1 MYNRSHKT
9 IARSREKTET
19 AMPLSDPDKNLR
31 LAVLIDAD
39 NAHRDCL
46 GGIMEEVAIYGT
58 PNTKRAYGDWSSSN
72 LSGWKQTLLDN
83 SVTAVQQFA
92 YTRGKNSTDSAM
104 IIDAMDILYAGN
116 TDGFVLVSSDSDF
129 TGLARRLR
137 ESGLFV
143 IGIGEQKT
151 PKPLISACNK
161 FIYIEVIRER
171 TKKAEKAPAKK
182 TPSKSAAAKKAPAKK
197 AAEPE
202 PETARTPSAEPK
214 RIPESVVWL
223 IADSILDLA
232 ENAEDD
238 YVSLGSVGQLI
249 QKKRPDFDTRSYGFS
264 KLSGMVKAIDRFE
277 VLEREDKNDP
287 RSKNV
292 YIRDLEM

>member
-1 MYNRSHKT
+1 
-9 IARSREKTET
+9 
-19 AMPLSDPDKNLR
+19 MPITDTDKNMR

-39 NAHRDCL
+39 NAPRDCL

-58 PNTKRAYGDWSSSN
+58 PNIKRAYGDWSTRN
-72 LSGWKQTLLDN
+72 LASWKQELLDN
-83 SVTAVQQFA
+83 SVTPVQQFA
-92 YTRGKNSTDSAM
+92 YTKGKNSTDSAM
-104 IIDAMDILYAGN
+104 IIDAMDILYSGN

-137 ESGLFV
+137 EDGVFV

-151 PKPLISACNK
+151 PKPLIAACNK

-171 TKKAEKAPAKK
+171 TRQAPAKTAPSAPKKTPAKPAQQTKKNTAKKAEAEPVKTPAPA
-182 TPSKSAAAKKAPAKK
+182 
-197 AAEPE
+197 EE
-202 PETARTPSAEPK
+202 R
-214 RIPESVVWL
+214 RIPESVIWL

-232 ENAEDD
+232 DTGDND
-238 YVSLGSVGQLI
+238 YVSLGAVGQLI

-277 VLEREDKNDP
+277 VLEREDKSDP

>member
-1 MYNRSHKT
+1 
-9 IARSREKTET
+9 
-19 AMPLSDPDKNLR
+19 MPITDNDKNLR

-39 NAHRDCL
+39 NAPRDCL
-46 GGIMEEVAIYGT
+46 MGIMEEVAIYGT
-58 PNTKRAYGDWSSSN
+58 PNTKRAYGDWSSQN

-92 YTRGKNSTDSAM
+92 YTKGKNSTDSAM
-104 IIDAMDILYAGN
+104 IIDAMDILYAGQ

-151 PKPLISACNK
+151 PKPLIAACNK

-171 TKKAEKAPAKK
+171 TKKAEKAE
-182 TPSKSAAAKKAPAKK
+182 KAPAKK
-197 AAEPE
+197 TAAKTSAAKKPSAKKTSEPE
-202 PETARTPSAEPK
+202 PEAAKPAASETK
-214 RIPESVVWL
+214 RIPESVIWL

-249 QKKRPDFDTRSYGFS
+249 QKKRPDFDTRSYGYS

-277 VLEREDKNDP
+277 VMEREDKNDP

>member
-1 MYNRSHKT
+1 
-9 IARSREKTET
+9 
-19 AMPLSDPDKNLR
+19 MPITDTDKNMR

-39 NAHRDCL
+39 NAPRDCL
-46 GGIMEEVAIYGT
+46 NGIMEEVAIYGT
-58 PNTKRAYGDWSSSN
+58 PNIKRAYGDWSTRN
-72 LSGWKQTLLDN
+72 LAGWKQELLDN
-83 SVTAVQQFA
+83 SVTPMQQFA
-92 YTRGKNSTDSAM
+92 YTKGKNSTDSAM
-104 IIDAMDILYAGN
+104 IIDAMDILYSGN

-137 ESGLFV
+137 EDGVFV

-151 PKPLISACNK
+151 PKPLIAACNK
-161 FIYIEVIRER
+161 FIYIEVIRDR
-171 TKKAEKAPAKK
+171 ARQAQPKSAQPAKK
-182 TPSKSAAAKKAPAKK
+182 TAAKAAPKKTAAKKT
-197 AAEPE
+197 AEPE
-202 PETARTPSAEPK
+202 PVKPAPVEEK
-214 RIPESVVWL
+214 RIPESVIWL

-232 ENAEDD
+232 GTGDND
-238 YVSLGSVGQLI
+238 YVSLGAVGQLI

-277 VLEREDKNDP
+277 VIEREDKSDP

>member
-1 MYNRSHKT
+1 
-9 IARSREKTET
+9 
-19 AMPLSDPDKNLR
+19 MPITDTDKNMR

-39 NAHRDCL
+39 NAPRDCL
-46 GGIMEEVAIYGT
+46 NGIMEEVAIYGT
-58 PNTKRAYGDWSSSN
+58 PNIKRAYGDWSTRN
-72 LSGWKQTLLDN
+72 LAGWKQELLDN
-83 SVTAVQQFA
+83 SVTPMQQFA
-92 YTRGKNSTDSAM
+92 YTKGKNSTDSAM
-104 IIDAMDILYAGN
+104 IIDAMDILYSGN

-137 ESGLFV
+137 EDGVFV

-151 PKPLISACNK
+151 PKPLIAACNK
-161 FIYIEVIRER
+161 FIYIEVIRDR
-171 TKKAEKAPAKK
+171 ARQAQPKSAQPAKK
-182 TPSKSAAAKKAPAKK
+182 TAAAKTAPKKTAAKK
-197 AAEPE
+197 TAEPE
-202 PETARTPSAEPK
+202 PAKSAPAEEK
-214 RIPESVVWL
+214 RIPESVIWL

-232 ENAEDD
+232 GTGDND
-238 YVSLGSVGQLI
+238 YVSLGAVGQLI

-277 VLEREDKNDP
+277 VIEREDKSDP

>member
-1 MYNRSHKT
+1 
-9 IARSREKTET
+9 
-19 AMPLSDPDKNLR
+19 MPMTDNDKNLR

-39 NAHRDCL
+39 NAPRDCL
-46 GGIMEEVAIYGT
+46 KGIMEEVAIYGT
-58 PNTKRAYGDWSSSN
+58 PNTKRAYGDWSSQN
-72 LSGWKQTLLDN
+72 LTGWKQTLLDN

-92 YTRGKNSTDSAM
+92 YTKGKNSTDSAM
-104 IIDAMDILYAGN
+104 IIDAMDILYAGQ

-151 PKPLISACNK
+151 PKPLIAACNK

-171 TKKAEKAPAKK
+171 TKKAEKAEKAE
-182 TPSKSAAAKKAPAKK
+182 KAPAKK
-197 AAEPE
+197 TAAKTSAAKKTAAKKTAEPE
-202 PETARTPSAEPK
+202 PVKAASAEER
-214 RIPESVVWL
+214 RIPESVIWL

-238 YVSLGSVGQLI
+238 YVSLGAVGQLI
-249 QKKRPDFDTRSYGFS
+249 QKKRPDFDTRSYGYS

>member
-1 MYNRSHKT
+1 
-9 IARSREKTET
+9 
-19 AMPLSDPDKNLR
+19 MPIPDNDKNLR

-39 NAHRDCL
+39 NAPRDCL

-58 PNTKRAYGDWSSSN
+58 PNIKRAYGDWSTSN
-72 LSGWKQTLLDN
+72 LAGWKQELLDN
-83 SVTAVQQFA
+83 SVSAVQQFA
-92 YTRGKNSTDSAM
+92 YTKGKNSTDSAM

-137 ESGLFV
+137 EDGLFV
-143 IGIGEQKT
+143 IGIGEHKT
-151 PKPLISACNK
+151 PKPLIAACNK
-161 FIYIEVIRER
+161 FIYIEVIRDR
-171 TKKAEKAPAKK
+171 MQKVNQKTTQTQKK
-182 TPSKSAAAKKAPAKK
+182 TAKTASSPKKTAAAKKT
-197 AAEPE
+197 AEPE
-202 PETARTPSAEPK
+202 PAKPAPTEEK
-214 RIPESVVWL
+214 RIPESVIWL

-232 ENAEDD
+232 DTGDND
-238 YVSLGSVGQLI
+238 YVSLGAVGQLI

-277 VLEREDKNDP
+277 VLEREDKSDP
-287 RSKNV
+287 RTKLV

>member
-1 MYNRSHKT
+1 
-9 IARSREKTET
+9 
-19 AMPLSDPDKNLR
+19 MPITDTDKNMR

-39 NAHRDCL
+39 NAPRDCL

-58 PNTKRAYGDWSSSN
+58 PNIKRAYGDWSSRN
-72 LSGWKQTLLDN
+72 LSSWKQELLDN
-83 SVTAVQQFA
+83 SVSPVQQFA
-92 YTRGKNSTDSAM
+92 YTKGKNSTDSAM
-104 IIDAMDILYAGN
+104 IIDAMDILYSGN

-137 ESGLFV
+137 EDGIFV

-151 PKPLISACNK
+151 PKPLIAACNK

-171 TKKAEKAPAKK
+171 ARQAQAKTAQATPTKSTSRQNQQPKK
-182 TPSKSAAAKKAPAKK
+182 NAAKKPEAEPAKASAPA
-197 AAEPE
+197 EE
-202 PETARTPSAEPK
+202 R
-214 RIPESVVWL
+214 RIPESVIWM

-232 ENAEDD
+232 DTGDND
-238 YVSLGSVGQLI
+238 YVSLGAVGQLI

-277 VLEREDKNDP
+277 VLERVDKSDP

>member
-1 MYNRSHKT
+1 
-9 IARSREKTET
+9 
-19 AMPLSDPDKNLR
+19 MPITDTDKNMR

-39 NAHRDCL
+39 NAPRDCL
-46 GGIMEEVAIYGT
+46 SGIMEEVAIYGT
-58 PNTKRAYGDWSSSN
+58 PNIKRAYGDWSTRN
-72 LSGWKQTLLDN
+72 LSSWKQELLDN
-83 SVTAVQQFA
+83 SVTPVQQFA
-92 YTRGKNSTDSAM
+92 YTKGKNSTDSAM
-104 IIDAMDILYAGN
+104 IIDAMDILYSGN

-137 ESGLFV
+137 EDGVFV

-151 PKPLISACNK
+151 PKPLIAACNK
-161 FIYIEVIRER
+161 FIYIEVIRDR
-171 TKKAEKAPAKK
+171 ARQAQPKNAPAAPKKTQAKPSQQTKKTTAKK
-182 TPSKSAAAKKAPAKK
+182 TETEPVKTPAPA
-197 AAEPE
+197 EE
-202 PETARTPSAEPK
+202 R

-232 ENAEDD
+232 DTGDND
-238 YVSLGSVGQLI
+238 YVSLGAVGQLI

-277 VLEREDKNDP
+277 VLEREDKSDP

>member
-1 MYNRSHKT
+1 
-9 IARSREKTET
+9 
-19 AMPLSDPDKNLR
+19 MPISDNDKNLR

-39 NAHRDCL
+39 NAPRDCL
-46 GGIMEEVAIYGT
+46 SGIMEEVAIYGT
-58 PNTKRAYGDWSSSN
+58 PNTKRAYGDWSSQN

-92 YTRGKNSTDSAM
+92 YTKGKNSTDSAM
-104 IIDAMDILYAGN
+104 IIDAMDILYAGQ

-151 PKPLISACNK
+151 PKPLIAACNK

-171 TKKAEKAPAKK
+171 TKKAEKAE
-182 TPSKSAAAKKAPAKK
+182 KAPAKK
-197 AAEPE
+197 TAAKTSTAKKTTAKKTAEPE
-202 PETARTPSAEPK
+202 PEAAKPAAAETK
-214 RIPESVVWL
+214 RIPESVIWL

-232 ENAEDD
+232 PNAEDD